1 MTEPA
6 DTTLLTYALT
16 TTPAVLVRA
25 TPGHPRQGRLEITV
39 SRNPQAR
46 GDASCRSITVE
57 VPSGG
62 HPQAL
67 TDRPER
73 IDTAYSAPHGRSWHI
88 HKNTAT
94 HPDRTVITCTPEN
107 PRREAVF
114 DETATLT
121 LILER
126 IALTGPPGTVS
137 LRITDD
143 TAGGSQ
149 AHARRSTELSVAVQ
163 QDPADAS

>member
-1 MTEPA
+1 MTEQTEQT
-6 DTTLLTYALT
+6 DTALLSYALT
-16 TTPAVLVRA
+16 TTPAVLARA

-39 SRNPQAR
+39 SRNPVGKGGA
-46 GDASCRSITVE
+46 GCRSITVE
-57 VPSGG
+57 VPTGQ
-62 HPQAL
+62 HAQAL

-73 IDTAYSAPHGRSWHI
+73 IDTAYSAPHGHSWHI
-88 HKNTAT
+88 HKNTAA
-94 HPDRTVITCTPEN
+94 HPDRTVFTCTPEN

-114 DETATLT
+114 DESTTLT

-143 TAGGSQ
+143 TAAHAQ
-149 AHARRSTELSVAVQ
+149 AHARRSTELTVTV
-163 QDPADAS
+163 D